1 MKLNW
6 REIWIKNGDY
16 ICNRYLKIREKY
28 KIVDESI
35 DYYIV
40 MLEMAINY
48 LNNYENYYD
57 YGYVQHRLFL
67 EKDFFD
73 KNNLKLDL
81 KEYDFAECLKYV
93 FFKEIYDID
102 DIYDLL
108 EKEKNKFNY
117 ELIVARLLY
126 PNYYFFYLEK
136 YIEQDD
142 SSLLNIISRSLEY
155 EEYVKKI
162 VNKINEFS
170 RKKIALPFK

>member
-1 MKLNW
+1 M
-6 REIWIKNGDY
+6 
-16 ICNRYLKIREKY
+16 
-28 KIVDESI
+28 
-35 DYYIV
+35 
-40 MLEMAINY
+40 
-48 LNNYENYYD
+48 
-57 YGYVQHRLFL
+57 
-67 EKDFFD
+67 
-73 KNNLKLDL
+73 

-93 FFKEIYDID
+93 FFKENYDID